1 METVLK
7 YINQKLSEMNITY
20 EYYEWT
26 GEDVYPYFVGSYDH
40 DNKRYEDGYTSGR
53 FTINGWTRGNMLEL
67 VNIGDEIVNTFT
79 DHQVIIDDHFLY
91 INVEINQ
98 TLPTGEEEL
107 KRLMIVLSVEEW
119 EGNTWD

>member
-7 YINQKLSEMNITY
+7 YINHKLSEMNIPY

-79 DHQVIIDDHFLY
+79 DHQVIIDDHLLY